1 MQSTLK
7 IDPEVMSLLKQKTP
21 KYLSVTGVA
30 NLLLQQAL
38 ASEDAVLTL
47 GSVQGRDPSKAV
59 NRKEE
64 ERAGAR
70 EVVLSESLRAEEV
83 HNPSAPKR
91 KPAACHKVD
100 EELSAYEPQIRAYWA
115 AKPKTKTAAA
125 WKLLMRELNKI
136 NDQYGSDVLEEQL
149 LQAEANRWQSITL
162 KNYEQ
167 FGVKQA
173 HRPGQSPEPEF
184 KHPAHQVFTAAEQF
198 SKPEWQNSLH
208 TQNEAAA
215 MISEAM
221 F

>member
-38 ASEDAVLTL
+38 TSSSDVLTL

-70 EVVLSESLRAEEV
+70 EVVLSEAVRAEEV

-91 KPAACHKVD
+91 KPAGCHKVD
-100 EELSAYEPQIRAYWA
+100 EELSAFEPQIRAYWA
-115 AKPKTKTAAA
+115 VKPKTKTDAA
-125 WKLLMRELNKI
+125 WKLLMRELNRIHDK
-136 NDQYGSDVLEEQL
+136 YGSDVLEEQL

-162 KNYEQ
+162 KNYEE
-167 FGVKQA
+167 FGVSRA
-173 HRPGQSPEPEF
+173 HRPGQSNEPEF
-184 KHPAHQVFTAAEQF
+184 KHPAHEVFRAEDLYA
-198 SKPEWQNSLH
+198 KPEWQ
-208 TQNEAAA
+208 TPTEAA
-215 MISEAM
+215 

>member
-1 MQSTLK
+1 MQYNLK
-7 IDPEVMSLLKQKTP
+7 IDPQVMSLLKAKTP
-21 KYLSVTGVA
+21 NCASLTSIA
-30 NLLLQQAL
+30 NLLLLSAL
-38 ASEDAVLTL
+38 ESNDTVITL
-47 GSVQGRDPSKAV
+47 GRALRPDPSKAV
-59 NRKEE
+59 NKEE
-64 ERAGAR
+64 EERVRAR
-70 EVVLSESLRAEEV
+70 EADLRAEEI
-83 HNPSAPKR
+83 HAPAASVPAR
-91 KPAACHKVD
+91 KPSHDVPEGLKTF
-100 EELSAYEPQIRAYWA
+100 EPMIRAYWA

-136 NDQYGSDVLEEQL
+136 HDQYGSDVLEEQL

-162 KNYEQ
+162 KNYEE
-167 FGVKQA
+167 FGVSRA

>member
-38 ASEDAVLTL
+38 TSSSEVLTL

-64 ERAGAR
+64 ERAR
-70 EVVLSESLRAEEV
+70 EDALRAEEIHAPV
-83 HNPSAPKR
+83 TPKR
-91 KPAACHKVD
+91 KPSHDVPEGLKTF
-100 EELSAYEPQIRAYWA
+100 EPMIRAYWA

-162 KNYEQ
+162 KNYEE
-167 FGVKQA
+167 FGVSRA

-184 KHPAHQVFTAAEQF
+184 KHPAHEVFRAEDLYA
-198 SKPEWQNSLH
+198 KPEWQDATPPGSVGVLDG
-208 TQNEAAA
+208 A
-215 MISEAM
+215 

>member
-64 ERAGAR
+64 ERAR
-70 EVVLSESLRAEEV
+70 EDALRAEEIHAPV
-83 HNPSAPKR
+83 APKR
-91 KPAACHKVD
+91 KPSHDVPEGLKTF
-100 EELSAYEPQIRAYWA
+100 EPMIRAYWA

-173 HRPGQSPEPEF
+173 HRPGQSNEPEF
-184 KHPAHQVFTAAEQF
+184 KHPAHEVFRADDLYA
-198 SKPEWQNSLH
+198 KPEWQ
-208 TQNEAAA
+208 TPAEAA
-215 MISEAM
+215 

>member
-64 ERAGAR
+64 ERAR
-70 EVVLSESLRAEEV
+70 EDALRAEEIHAPV
-83 HNPSAPKR
+83 APKR
-91 KPAACHKVD
+91 KPSHDVPEGLKTF
-100 EELSAYEPQIRAYWA
+100 EPMIRAYWA

-149 LQAEANRWQSITL
+149 LQAEAHRWQSITL

-173 HRPGQSPEPEF
+173 HRPGQSPEPEV
-184 KHPAHQVFTAAEQF
+184 KHPAHQVFRADDLYA
-198 SKPEWQNSLH
+198 KPEWQAPA
-208 TQNEAAA
+208 EAA
-215 MISEAM
+215 